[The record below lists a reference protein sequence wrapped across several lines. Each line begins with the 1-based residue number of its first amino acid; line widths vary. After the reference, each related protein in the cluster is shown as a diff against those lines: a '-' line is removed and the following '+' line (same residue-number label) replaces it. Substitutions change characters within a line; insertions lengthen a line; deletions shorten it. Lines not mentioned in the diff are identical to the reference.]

1 VIRDDPERE
10 RRRTIGVVP
19 RDGRRAPMDIPYP
32 LAIALVAA
40 TYGFIAV
47 GAWVM

>member
-1 VIRDDPERE
+1 MPRAFFPETPGE
-10 RRRTIGVVP
+10 R
-19 RDGRRAPMDIPYP
+19 PMDIPYP

-40 TYGFIAV
+40 TYGVIAV

>member
-1 VIRDDPERE
+1 MGARPAFCGE
-10 RRRTIGVVP
+10 TIGE
-19 RDGRRAPMDIPYP
+19 RPMDIPYP

-47 GAWVM
+47 GTWVM

>member
-1 VIRDDPERE
+1 MGAHPAFCGD
-10 RRRTIGVVP
+10 TIGE
-19 RDGRRAPMDIPYP
+19 RLMDIPYS
-32 LAIALVAA
+32 LAVALVAA